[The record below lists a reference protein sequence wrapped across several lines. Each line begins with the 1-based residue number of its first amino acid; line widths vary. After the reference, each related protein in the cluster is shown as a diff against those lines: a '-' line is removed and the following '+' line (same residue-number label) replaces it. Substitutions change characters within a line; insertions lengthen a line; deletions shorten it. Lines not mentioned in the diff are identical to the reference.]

1 VKSTP
6 EFLTNPGVVLLLAVI
21 CGILFLWLYVARS
34 GRWEAI
40 HFNQKKIPLTLLVIL
55 SLGLLVVNWAG
66 DREAAR
72 QRRLLI
78 DYAGRTALAINVS
91 HLEHLSAGSSDQENP
106 HYRRLK
112 EQLQIIRGT
121 MPRTRF
127 LYIIQE
133 IRGKPV
139 ILVDS
144 EPPGSKDESPPGQ
157 VYEEATPD
165 FRSALHRG
173 KEDIVGPYRDRW
185 GSFITAMVPLKDKG
199 VGSEAT
205 MLCADMD
212 ASEYTSAINQCR
224 TMFTFPVLALC
235 VAVYLG
241 FACMINFRARLDTTT
256 AYDNPPL
263 IVRWGT
269 AASVGLIGAITT
281 STLFI
286 FALQDSRDIFSLVF
300 NRQAY
305 TRTEA
310 ISRSLSNSVENVDDL
325 RRVHRVFAGIDRDS
339 AAGYADPLASEF
351 SMARAF
357 EWIPR
362 VTKAER
368 ADYEKSAFNDGL
380 GTFRFTELDISGRLV
395 AAKVRELYFPV
406 FFVSPMK
413 GNETTLGFDLW
424 SEPVMRAAMEKAR
437 DEGLANATA
446 PVYLVLGDGGE
457 TGYILFIPVYSGTD
471 EPQKVEER
479 RKRLRGFAA
488 GVYRAG
494 DVARVTVSEQQG
506 KGLPFMIE
514 DMSATPGNRFL
525 YRYHPESEKVDL
537 RTLRS
542 APVYERFIDF
552 AGRDWRISVFASP
565 SFIAEYATY
574 WHWLILPIGALV
586 SGVIALFLNGTVTR
600 RFELEQLVRSRTR
613 ELEEVNC
620 RLRESMST
628 AAALADEATHANMAK
643 SRFLAAMSHEI
654 RTPMNG
660 ILGMNSLLLDS
671 ELNHEQRGFAE
682 AIRRSV
688 KSLLSIINDIL
699 DFSKIEAGRME
710 LEKIPFDLHEEI
722 GGVLELFAE
731 TAQQKGIELISQISS
746 DVPQFVV
753 GDPVRLRQIL
763 TNLVSNAVKFTM
775 KGEVGLKAE
784 LVEAE
789 GENLTVGFRVKD
801 TGIGI
806 SRDVRETIF
815 NSFVQADRSTTRKF
829 GGTGLG
835 LAIARQLAELMGGR
849 IEVASEPGVGSTFNF
864 TARLAR
870 GSAEES
876 GNRPGSTTL
885 KGIRLLVAIDNATL
899 FQAIAHHATHWGMR
913 IESAVTG
920 KGALQLLGS
929 TCGSEPFQILLVDV
943 KLSDMEGVVLVKAIR
958 SDPLFKS
965 LPVVML
971 TPYGRPSVAREAQE
985 AGATA
990 TLRKPVD
997 HRLLHHAILT
1007 AYIGVSG
1014 RFAVEEKKVINNK
1027 TAGINARILVAED
1040 NEVNQDVIKNMLDRL
1055 GCRVRVV
1062 ENGREAVD
1070 EVFAGTHDLV
1080 FMDCQMP
1087 EIDGFTAAGQIRD
1100 RERSGRDDDRGNR
1113 HIPIIALTAD
1123 SAEINR
1129 AECLAAGMDDF
1140 LAKPFEMDQLR
1151 AVIERWLTGEVPGG
1165 SVGETI
1171 PKAKSA
1177 GDMEVF
1183 DRGKLLERLGGD
1195 EEPMRRLV
1203 AKFVKTTSVRMGDI
1217 RVLLDRGERDGVRLQ
1232 SHSIKGAAASIG
1244 AEWIRSVSE
1253 RLEEAS
1259 GSSEVEE
1266 MSALLRELEEAHHSF
1281 RSAAVDL
1288 L

>member
-1 VKSTP
+1 VKPTP
-6 EFLTNPGVVLLLAVI
+6 EFFSNPGVVLLLAVI
-21 CGILFLWLYVARS
+21 CGILSLWLYVSRS

-40 HFNQKKIPLTLLVIL
+40 HFNHKNIPFTLLAIL

-66 DREAAR
+66 GREAAR
-72 QRRLLI
+72 QRSLLI
-78 DYAGRTALAINVS
+78 DNAGRTALAINIS
-91 HLEHLSAGSSDQENP
+91 HLEHLSAGAPDQENP
-106 HYRRLK
+106 HYKRLK
-112 EQLQIIRGT
+112 EQLRIIRGT

-127 LYIIQE
+127 LYVIRE

-139 ILVDS
+139 FLVDS

-157 VYEEATPD
+157 VYEEAAPD

-185 GSFITAMVPLKDKG
+185 GSFITAMVPLTEKR
-199 VGSEAT
+199 VASEAT

-212 ASEYTSAINQCR
+212 ASDYTSAINKCR
-224 TMFTFPVLALC
+224 TMFSFPVLALC

-263 IVRWGT
+263 IVRWGA
-269 AASVGLIGAITT
+269 AASVGLIGAIAT

-325 RRVHRVFAGIDRDS
+325 RRFHRVFTGIDRDS

-357 EWIPR
+357 EWIPK
-362 VTKAER
+362 VTGAKRAEC
-368 ADYEKSAFNDGL
+368 EKSALKDGL
-380 GTFRFTELDISGRLV
+380 RNFRFTELDKSGRLV

-406 FFVSPMK
+406 FFASPMK

-424 SEPVMRAAMEKAR
+424 EESVRRAAMEKAR

-446 PVYLVLGDGGE
+446 PLHLVQGDGGE
-457 TGYILFIPVYSGTD
+457 RGYILFIPVYSGTD
-471 EPQKVEER
+471 EPKNVEER

-494 DVARVTVSEQQG
+494 DLARVAASEKQG
-506 KGLPFMIE
+506 KWLPFMIE

-525 YRYHPESEKVDL
+525 YRHYPEPEKVDL
-537 RTLRS
+537 RRFPS

-552 AGRDWRISVFASP
+552 AGRVWRISVFASP

-620 RLRESMST
+620 QLKESMAT

-660 ILGMNSLLLDS
+660 ILGMNSLLLDT

-722 GGVLELFAE
+722 GGVVELFAE
-731 TAQQKGIELISQISS
+731 TAQQKGIELISHISS
-746 DVPQFVV
+746 DVPQNVA

-763 TNLVSNAVKFTM
+763 NNLISNALKFTM
-775 KGEVGLKAE
+775 KGEVSLKADV
-784 LVEAE
+784 VEAE
-789 GENLTVGFRVKD
+789 GEDLTIGFQVKD

-806 SRDVRETIF
+806 GKDVRETIF

-835 LAIARQLAELMGGR
+835 LAIASQLAELMGGR
-849 IEVASEPGVGSTFNF
+849 IAVSSEPGVGSAFNF
-864 TARLAR
+864 TVRLAR

-876 GNRPGSTTL
+876 GSRTGSTTL
-885 KGIRLLVAIDNATL
+885 MGTRLLVAIDNATL

-913 IESAVTG
+913 IEPAATG
-920 KGALQLLGS
+920 KGALQLLES
-929 TCGSEPFQILLVDV
+929 SCGSEQFQIMLVDM
-943 KLSDMEGVVLVKAIR
+943 KLSDMEGVELVKTVR
-958 SDPLFKS
+958 SDPHYKS

-1007 AYIGVSG
+1007 AYIGVAG
-1014 RFAVEEKKVINNK
+1014 RFAVEEKKVINK
-1027 TAGINARILVAED
+1027 KKAGIDARILVAED
-1040 NEVNQDVIKNMLDRL
+1040 NHVNQDVIKNMLDRL

-1070 EVFAGTHDLV
+1070 EVFTGTHDLL

-1087 EIDGFTAAGQIRD
+1087 EIDGFTAAGLIRD
-1100 RERSGRDDDRGNR
+1100 RERSGRLEGRGDR
-1113 HIPIIALTAD
+1113 HIPIIALTAN
-1123 SAEINR
+1123 SSENNR
-1129 AECLAAGMDDF
+1129 AGCIAAGMDDF
-1140 LAKPFEMDQLR
+1140 LAKPFEIDQLR
-1151 AVIERWLTGEVPGG
+1151 AVIGRWCTGEAPGG
-1165 SVGETI
+1165 SEGGKI
-1171 PKAKSA
+1171 PQAKSA
-1177 GDMEVF
+1177 GGMAVF
-1183 DRGKLLERLGGD
+1183 DREMLLERLGGD

-1217 RVLLDRGERDGVRLQ
+1217 RALLERGERDGVRLH
-1232 SHSIKGAAASIG
+1232 SHSIKGAAASVG
-1244 AEWIRSVSE
+1244 AEGIRSVSE

-1259 GSSEVEE
+1259 ESSAVEE
-1266 MSALLRELEEAHHSF
+1266 MSVLLRELEEAHHSF
-1281 RSAAVDL
+1281 RSATIDL